1 MADLAKQLVN
11 MGRFGEA
18 ADALDDLAAGA
29 AGGAGAEDL
38 RSQATALRAR
48 LN

>member
-1 MADLAKQLVN
+1 LAKQLVN

-18 ADALDDLAAGA
+18 ADALDDLAADS
-29 AGGAGAEDL
+29 GGRAGAEDL
-38 RSQATALRAR
+38 RSQAIALRAR